1 MRQPLKPPCPRAVL
15 HDKKSPAVRSLLAE
29 TRAEHPLATTRER
42 PPCSIKDPGW
52 PKILKM
58 RKTQV
63 TDTKALY
70 KLKAH
75 PCQMENK
82 EENCSLESLL
92 YQRLGSGLDWLH
104 LRTAVRDL
112 SPHPFVR

>member
-1 MRQPLKPPCPRAVL
+1 
-15 HDKKSPAVRSLLAE
+15 
-29 TRAEHPLATTRER
+29 
-42 PPCSIKDPGW
+42 
-52 PKILKM
+52 
-58 RKTQV
+58 
-63 TDTKALY
+63 
-70 KLKAH
+70 
-75 PCQMENK
+75 MENK